1 MSQFPRE
8 IRDMIYEYIWPP
20 IKGRRYVHHHYSVP
34 CSVPTYLTERE
45 IRSNDD
51 LPYFLRLATHTDM
64 ARELAGIFCARTLFR
79 MYGVERLDIFLNT
92 SFLANGCIPRGHIRR
107 LELVLRPP
115 YWDLPVFPLSI
126 SENYHDI
133 AMESTQYLEQLLQI
147 ENPCGFRLKIAVV
160 VRRMFDFN
168 PSIKGN
174 VKFCRWFEV
183 TLPLLA
189 RFYDAGFILEIEQ
202 VENSWLAFYTPSNIL
217 TPDTIFN
224 WPREEWLFRIYDNS
238 AFVSIQAPLLQSMYS
253 NSAHRH
259 LIPRA
264 AQ

>member
-1 MSQFPRE
+1 
-8 IRDMIYEYIWPP
+8 
-20 IKGRRYVHHHYSVP
+20 
-34 CSVPTYLTERE
+34 
-45 IRSNDD
+45 
-51 LPYFLRLATHTDM
+51 
-64 ARELAGIFCARTLFR
+64 

-92 SFLANGCIPRGHIRR
+92 SFLANGCIPRWHIRR

-238 AFVSIQAPLLQSMYS
+238 AFTLNTAGSSVNGTFEQEFDKVAITLKIAMGRLADGVDSIWNNVLRS
-253 NSAHRH
+253 NIRTTWEYLRNNSK
-259 LIPRA
+259 A
-264 AQ
+264 AVK